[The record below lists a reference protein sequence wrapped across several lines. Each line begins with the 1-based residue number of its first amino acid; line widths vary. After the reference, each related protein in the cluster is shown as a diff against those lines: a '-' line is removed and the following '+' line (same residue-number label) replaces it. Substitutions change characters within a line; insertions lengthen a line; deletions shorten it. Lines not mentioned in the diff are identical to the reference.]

1 MTPRLHRIFISIVV
15 SVLTITLTTLHVRD
29 VFAAGSLVVT
39 QEPQKSS
46 VTSSEANIV
55 TLYGTTSGANTSGYS
70 VRITVSG
77 TTITDY
83 DQSGT
88 PFQLNSIVQGSEPP
102 GSTTIVIGV
111 GYTGLAG
118 GSGKQLMG
126 RLTLAA
132 TAPRTVQ
139 ITSSE
144 VDAYDANLDLMAGS
158 GSSASYTSI
167 SPPVQPSVPSTPSQP
182 SATPSSPSTP
192 QPGTTTEPSD
202 SPVPSRDSNKK
213 TVVPTE
219 NGGTET
225 LTEEEVTEI
234 LIQESPDAVAGQPLG
249 AETEV
254 GKKSNNLLYVV
265 FATVTVIA
273 FLAGLY
279 MLLRKKRSNKLASP
293 VASVPAIFYS
303 GENSKEQST
312 PVVFMPEAKD
322 KE

>member
-1 MTPRLHRIFISIVV
+1 
-15 SVLTITLTTLHVRD
+15 
-29 VFAAGSLVVT
+29 
-39 QEPQKSS
+39 
-46 VTSSEANIV
+46 
-55 TLYGTTSGANTSGYS
+55 
-70 VRITVSG
+70 
-77 TTITDY
+77 
-83 DQSGT
+83 
-88 PFQLNSIVQGSEPP
+88 
-102 GSTTIVIGV
+102 
-111 GYTGLAG
+111 
-118 GSGKQLMG
+118 MG